1 MPSNREVASL
11 SPEISEARQILR
23 LVPREHDESKQGW
36 LLRAAR
42 FFGLTPAQAKK
53 IEYGE
58 VKDMRASRLDAMR
71 AIRSELLM
79 RAARRQEILDAITE
93 KLAALGSDPGGGGA
107 DSDCERTAPAGRRG
121 DRDRKGSVRAGKHAA
136 AAGRAQR

>member
-1 MPSNREVASL
+1 MSRKRELLSL
-11 SPEISEARQILR
+11 SPEISEARAIMR

-42 FFGLTPAQAKK
+42 LFGLTPAQAKK

-71 AIRSELLM
+71 AIRGELLE
-79 RAARRQEILDAITE
+79 RAARRQEILDDLTQ
-93 KLAALGSDPGGGGA
+93 KLAALRSDSGSRDAAGDRNG
-107 DSDCERTAPAGRRG
+107 TAPAGRPGDG
-121 DRDRKGSVRAGKHAA
+121 DRKSSLRARKHSDADRAER
-136 AAGRAQR
+136 